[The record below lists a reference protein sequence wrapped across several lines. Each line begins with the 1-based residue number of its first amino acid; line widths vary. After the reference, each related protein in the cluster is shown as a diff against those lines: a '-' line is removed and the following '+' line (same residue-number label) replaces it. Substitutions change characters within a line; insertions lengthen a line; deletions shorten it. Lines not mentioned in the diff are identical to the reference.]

1 MISKRTMLVGA
12 LAVPLFA
19 LVAPANAQTRF
30 DTSGPQAGRPQ
41 TKAGKSAELLEGKN
55 LLLEPGKL
63 VIAMSPYLPPT
74 SFYADDAKTVI
85 GFNADLITL
94 VAEKLGLQPDIRVV
108 AFPDWPLSI
117 ASHKYDV
124 FIGSTT
130 ITEARKLKFDFSTYS
145 RDLAAFFVATN
156 SRITKITG
164 PADIA
169 GIKLIVSSGTVAEK
183 IVLDWD
189 AQNRAAGLKPVEL
202 KYFDDPAAA
211 ELSLRSGQSDA
222 QFVGNYAEGAYNAAV
237 SGQTRLV
244 GVAGTWNGVEAV
256 TGVVTKKGSGLAEP
270 IAAAIN
276 ESIADGT
283 YQAALDRWGM
293 SDAAIKKSTVNPP
306 GLVIN

>member
-1 MISKRTMLVGA
+1 MITRLTMLAGA
-12 LAVPLFA
+12 VAALLFA
-19 LVAPANAQTRF
+19 LGTPAMAQTTF
-30 DTSGPQAGRPQ
+30 DTSGAQAGRPH
-41 TKAGKSAELLEGKN
+41 TKAGESTKLLEGKN

-63 VIAMSPYLPPT
+63 VIAMSPYVPPT

-117 ASHKYDV
+117 ESHKYDV

-130 ITEARKLKFDFSTYS
+130 VTEERKLKFDFSTYS
-145 RDLAAFFVATN
+145 RDLAAFFVAAD
-156 SRITKITG
+156 SPITKITES
-164 PADIA
+164 ADIA
-169 GIKLIVSSGTVAEK
+169 GIKLIVASGTVAEK

-189 AQNRAAGLKPVEL
+189 AQNKAAGLKPVEL
-202 KYFDDPAAA
+202 QYFDDPAAA
-211 ELSLRSGQSDA
+211 EISLRSGRSDA

-244 GVAGTWNGVEAV
+244 GFVGSWNGADAV
-256 TGVVTKKGSGLAEP
+256 TGVVTKKDSGMAEP
-270 IAAAIN
+270 ICAAID
-276 ESIADGT
+276 EIIADGT

-306 GLVIN
+306 GLVIK